1 MLSRRQLRNKVL
13 LALYAFFQS
22 GKNDLAGGEKELLR
36 SIDKV
41 YDLYLL
47 MLLLLTDLAG
57 EDRNDAGE
65 LHTKFFPKAEE
76 LHAKHRLHQIRF
88 LETLETD
95 PPFQASLRQRRLSWQ
110 AEHDLVR
117 KIFLEIKRSDEYLQL
132 IKGEAGEEREFL
144 PLLVRKFVLPNDA
157 LNTYLDESN
166 LYWQDDLD
174 FVCHMVIKNITQ
186 FYEQQRLQLF
196 PLYKDE
202 KEDKEFVRKLFGQT
216 ILHNA
221 EFEKSIAEKTRN
233 WDLERIALIDTI
245 ILKMALAELTSF
257 PGIPVKVTINEYI
270 DISKEYSTPS
280 SKQFVNGVIDKLA
293 QEFLEQG
300 KIVKTGRGLIG

>member
-41 YDLYLL
+41 YDLYL
-47 MLLLLTDLAG
+47 MLLLLLTELAA

-76 LHAKHRLHQIRF
+76 LHAKHRLHRLGFLAALETHAPF
-88 LETLETD
+88 LE
-95 PPFQASLRQRRLSWQ
+95 AVRQRRLSWQ
-110 AEHDLVR
+110 TEHDLVR
-117 KIFLEIKRSDEYLQL
+117 KIFLEIKKSDEYLQL
-132 IKGEAGEEREFL
+132 LKGEAGDEKEFL
-144 PLLVRKFVLPNDA
+144 ALLIRKFILPNEA
-157 LNTYLDESN
+157 LKTYVDESN
-166 LYWQDDLD
+166 LYWLDDLD
-174 FVCHMVIKNITQ
+174 FVCHMVIKSSAQ
-186 FYEQQRLQLF
+186 YYEQQRMQLF

-202 KEDKEFVRKLFGQT
+202 KDDKEFVRQLFGQT

-221 EFEKSIAEKTRN
+221 DYEKSISEKTKN
-233 WDLERIALIDTI
+233 WDLERIALMDII
-245 ILKMALAELTSF
+245 ILKMALAELTNF

-270 DISKEYSTPS
+270 DISKEYSTPR